1 MLFFMKNVFLT
12 LALCASFS
20 CMAQVFT
27 VGSIDKVNIPMN
39 SNAKVAAISPQGD
52 YLLLTDCTNKGLAKF
67 DLRTNATTTL
77 SNAQSA
83 GYDVKISQ
91 DGQTVVYR
99 EATFTADHLRHV
111 ALQATNVSTGSS
123 QQLLA
128 PTRNL
133 QGVAVEGATAAF
145 VNKGKMRAKG
155 LNAAKADVSAPV
167 LSISNRQLMITK
179 NGKTSVFSPNG
190 TDKSYIWESV
200 SPDGSKALYFVMGH
214 GTYVCNIDGSGL
226 KKIGNMRAPKWW
238 DNNTIVGMMDYDDGE
253 AVYASTIVAADLNGN
268 KQTLTDGSQIAMY
281 PEVSPASGKIA
292 FSTPAGEAYII
303 NVTK

>member
-1 MLFFMKNVFLT
+1 MKNVFLT

-27 VGSIDKVNIPMN
+27 VGSIEKVNIPVN
-39 SNAKVAAISPQGD
+39 ANAKVAAISPQGD
-52 YLLLTDCTNKGLAKF
+52 YLLLTDASNQGLAKY
-67 DLRTNATTTL
+67 DLRTSTTTTL
-77 SNAQSA
+77 STAPSA

-99 EATFTADHLRHV
+99 EASFDKNHFRHV
-111 ALQATNVSTGSS
+111 ALQSKNLTSGAS
-123 QQLLA
+123 QQLVA
-128 PTRNL
+128 PTRDL
-133 QGVAVEGATAAF
+133 QGVAVEGATAAY
-145 VNKGKMRAKG
+145 VNKGKMK
-155 LNAAKADVSAPV
+155 AKALGTAKAAVPAPV
-167 LSISNRQLMITK
+167 LSINNRQLMITRD
-179 NGKTSVFSPNG
+179 GKTTVFSPNG
-190 TDKSYIWESV
+190 TDQSYIWESV
-200 SPDGSKALYFVMGH
+200 SPDGTKALYFVMGH
-214 GTYVCNIDGSGL
+214 GTYVCNIDGTGV

-268 KQTLTDGSQIAMY
+268 NQTLTDGSQIAMY
-281 PEVSPASGKIA
+281 PEVSPASGKIV

>member
-1 MLFFMKNVFLT
+1 MKNVFLT

-27 VGSIDKVNIPMN
+27 VGSIEKVNIPVN
-39 SNAKVAAISPQGD
+39 ANAKVAAISPQGD
-52 YLLLTDCTNKGLAKF
+52 YLLLTDASNQGLAKY
-67 DLRTNATTTL
+67 DLRTSTTTTL
-77 SNAQSA
+77 STAPSA

-99 EATFTADHLRHV
+99 EASFDKNHLRHV
-111 ALQATNVSTGSS
+111 ALQSKNLTSGAS
-123 QQLLA
+123 QQLVA
-128 PTRNL
+128 PTRDL
-133 QGVAVEGATAAF
+133 QGVAVEGATAAY
-145 VNKGKMRAKG
+145 VNKGKMK
-155 LNAAKADVSAPV
+155 AKALGTAKAAVPAPV
-167 LSISNRQLMITK
+167 LSINNRQLMITRD
-179 NGKTSVFSPNG
+179 GKTTVFSPNG
-190 TDKSYIWESV
+190 TDQSYIWESV
-200 SPDGSKALYFVMGH
+200 SPDGTKALYFVMGH
-214 GTYVCNIDGSGL
+214 GTYVCNIDGTGL

-268 KQTLTDGSQIAMY
+268 NQTLTDGSQIAMY